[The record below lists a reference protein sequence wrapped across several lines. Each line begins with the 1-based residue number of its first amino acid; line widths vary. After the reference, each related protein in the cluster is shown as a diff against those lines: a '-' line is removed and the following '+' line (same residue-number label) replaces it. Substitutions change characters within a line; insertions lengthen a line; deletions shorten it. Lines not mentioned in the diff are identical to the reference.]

1 MPKSRTKRKL
11 TKIIAALSLSNQ
23 PNPLLL
29 QNNDI
34 NNSSNHQQSLPKI
47 SSEIINKN
55 DLTKLSTIV
64 TDLITGKHDETIY
77 EDFLFIFKH
86 FSVRSLRDDH
96 LEETFYHLIQAGITF
111 IRTNQQ
117 RFDKNKL
124 EECYRYK
131 YQS

>member
-29 QNNDI
+29 HNNDI
-34 NNSSNHQQSLPKI
+34 NNSPNHQQPLPKI

-77 EDFLFIFKH
+77 EDFLLIFKH

>member
-11 TKIIAALSLSNQ
+11 TKIVAALSLSNQ

-34 NNSSNHQQSLPKI
+34 NTSSNHQQSLQKI
-47 SSEIINKN
+47 SSEIVNKN

-64 TDLITGKHDETIY
+64 TNLITGKHDETIY
-77 EDFLFIFKH
+77 EDFLLIFKH